1 MPELPEIA
9 VLSDQMCGEVVGK
22 TIVEVEVLQP
32 KNLNCLVNEFV
43 ENVVGHL
50 IVSVKARG
58 KWLFLEL
65 SDDLFLL
72 INLGMGGD
80 LLHYASNDV
89 LPETYTFKMGFSGGS
104 GFTIKFWWFG
114 YIHLVDRDGLKKHK
128 MTGELSLSP
137 LDNDFTLPYFRE
149 LLHNRRAQVKSFL
162 LNQRRVAGIGNV
174 YIQDILFKARLHPK
188 RTVDTLTEVEV
199 ETLYQS
205 MIDVLT
211 LSVTMRGLQYERDFY
226 GNKGG
231 FSNDQFL
238 VGYKTGQPCPSC
250 STPIEKIRTGSTASY
265 ICPKCQKANEV
276 IQ

>member
-1 MPELPEIA
+1 MR
-9 VLSDQMCGEVVGK
+9 GEVVGK
-22 TIVEVEVLQP
+22 TIVDVEVLQP
-32 KNLNCLVNEFV
+32 KNLNCPVDEFV
-43 ENVVGHL
+43 EKVVGRR

-58 KWLFLEL
+58 KWLFLGL

-89 LPETYTFKMGFSGGS
+89 LPETYTFKMGLSGGS

-114 YIHLVDRDGLKKHK
+114 YIHLVDGNGLKTHK
-128 MTGELSLSP
+128 MTGDLSLSP
-137 LDNDFTLPYFRE
+137 LDDGFTLPYFRE

-174 YIQDILFKARLHPK
+174 YVQDILFKARLHPK
-188 RTVDTLTEVEV
+188 RTIDTLTDVEV
-199 ETLYQS
+199 EALYQS
-205 MIDVLT
+205 MRDVLT
-211 LSVTMRGLQYERDFY
+211 LSVTMSGLAYERDFY

-231 FSNDQFL
+231 FSSEQFL
-238 VGYKTGQPCPSC
+238 VGYKTGQPCPTC

-265 ICPKCQKANEV
+265 VCPNCQKANKGS
-276 IQ
+276 Q